1 MRTNASCFAA
11 VTKPTRSYLN
21 SKVRKL
27 VGSGL
32 CTQRAFFVN
41 WLTALVVVLVP
52 DPQQVLFVTDHY
64 VPALAE
70 VSLAISIAGKDGR

>member
-1 MRTNASCFAA
+1 M
-11 VTKPTRSYLN
+11 
-21 SKVRKL
+21 
-27 VGSGL
+27 
-32 CTQRAFFVN
+32 N